1 MTVIET
7 ADGFVVV
14 DGTATLAGPFP
25 TNAEA
30 WRAADRLDGSP
41 ISPAEKRAD
50 WISTKILS
58 AGPAPRRSAKAIRK
72 SADSGGI
79 SRNLSRK
86 EKREAK
92 KQRKAENRLKINAAK
107 APGWLRKGAS
117 AKFDPQA
124 KRAFSTSQLG
134 TFGAASPVRHVN
146 INDYLASK
154 GVPQ

>member
-14 DGTATLAGPFP
+14 DGAATLAGPFP

-30 WRAADRLDGSP
+30 WRAADRLEGSP

-58 AGPAPRRSAKAIRK
+58 SGPAPIHPKRNEARKA
-72 SADSGGI
+72 
-79 SRNLSRK
+79 
-86 EKREAK
+86 KREAK
-92 KQRKAENRLKINAAK
+92 KQRKAENRMKINAAK

-117 AKFDPQA
+117 AKFDPQG
-124 KRAFSTSQLG
+124 KRAFETSVLG
-134 TFGAASPVRHVN
+134 TFGPASAVRLVN
-146 INDYLASK
+146 IDDYLASK
-154 GVPQ
+154 GLPQ

>member
-14 DGTATLAGPFP
+14 DGAATLAGPFP

-30 WRAADRLDGSP
+30 WRAADRLEGSP

-58 AGPAPRRSAKAIRK
+58 AGPAPRRPAKAIRK
-72 SADSGGI
+72 FADTGAIPG
-79 SRNLSRK
+79 NLSRK

-92 KQRKAENRLKINAAK
+92 KQRKAENRLKIN
-107 APGWLRKGAS
+107 G
-117 AKFDPQA
+117 QA
-124 KRAFSTSQLG
+124 GL
-134 TFGAASPVRHVN
+134 
-146 INDYLASK
+146 
-154 GVPQ
+154 